1 MKGFLA
7 VFAIAV
13 VLIPSSRAATI
24 TVTSTADSGAG
35 SLRDAIAT
43 ASSGDTINIS
53 VTGTITLTGTLMI
66 SKSLTISG
74 PGASDLA
81 VSGNNAARVFTGNSG
96 ATGARSGRTSRKGK
110 ASVGCRVIS
119 N

>member
-53 VTGTITLTGTLMI
+53 VTGTVTLTGGTLMI

-81 VSGNNAARVFTGNSG
+81 VSGNNEARVFTVNSG
-96 ATGARSGRTSRKGK
+96 ATVAISRLTIEKGK
-110 ASVGCRVIS
+110 ASVGGG
-119 N
+119 